1 MPLQMSAQLLPAFRA
16 CFPLNFPGLNIKIRN
31 VVVENGPLKKMS
43 SSQIADPYGP
53 PVVSSR
59 RI

>member
-1 MPLQMSAQLLPAFRA
+1 MPLQMSAQSLPAWKA
-16 CFPLNFPGLNIKIRN
+16 CFPLHFLGLNVEIRN

-43 SSQIADPYGP
+43 SFQIADPYGQ